1 MNLQKLNWTRLSD
14 RGRKEF
20 TLVEPILGGK
30 NKCIRVCED
39 GEYNEEGFDRA
50 YREICMYDK
59 WGHWCI
65 TTTCMAS
72 SFFLK
77 GGAKPLRGQEWIFR
91 SFFHRKN
98 I

>member
-50 YREICMYDK
+50 YREICMYVRQMGPLVHYNNMHGK
-59 WGHWCI
+59 LFLPQRRSE
-65 TTTCMAS
+65 AS
-72 SFFLK
+72 KSAGVDF
-77 GGAKPLRGQEWIFR
+77 
-91 SFFHRKN
+91 
-98 I
+98 